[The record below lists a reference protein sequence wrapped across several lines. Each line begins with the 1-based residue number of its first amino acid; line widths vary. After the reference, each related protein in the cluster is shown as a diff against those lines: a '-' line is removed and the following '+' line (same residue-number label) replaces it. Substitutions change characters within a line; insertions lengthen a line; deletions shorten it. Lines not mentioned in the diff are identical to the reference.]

1 MRFTVIVSAIIMV
14 LGFWLDMVISK
25 FISHMVD
32 LYSEQFVTQPHIFMN
47 AKPEILDEFCPYAK
61 TDLLVIYDILG
72 YFSTFTFVSLVGYV
86 TSIIQKFTVIRL
98 NDNAELQIN
107 ELLVQLAISLTSI
120 AFVIL

>member
-25 FISHMVD
+25 FIGHMVD
-32 LYSEQFVTQPHIFMN
+32 LYQEQFVTQPHIFIN
-47 AKPEILDEFCPYAK
+47 ANPEILNDFCPYAK
-61 TDLLVIYDILG
+61 TDILVISDILG
-72 YFSTFTFVSLVGYV
+72 YFSTFILVSLVGYV

-98 NDNAELQIN
+98 NDNAELQFN
-107 ELLVQLAISLTSI
+107 ELIVQAAIALTSI

>member
-1 MRFTVIVSAIIMV
+1 MV

-25 FISHMVD
+25 FIAHMTD

-47 AKPEILDEFCPYAK
+47 AKPAILDEFCPYAK

-72 YFSTFTFVSLVGYV
+72 YFSTFILVSLVGYV

-120 AFVIL
+120 AFVILQA